1 MPRDNSPSARGRRSK
16 EKGKRGELE
25 VAHLLKEYGFTGRRG
40 QQFKGGTDSP
50 DVVCD
55 MEGFHIEVKRTEGS
69 NVYEAVAQAL
79 RDRKPGETPLVLHRR
94 NGKPW
99 LAVLYA
105 DDLLRLLDEFV
116 FEPRSKA

>member
-55 MEGFHIEVKRTEGS
+55 MEGFHIEVKRTEGI

>member
-55 MEGFHIEVKRTEGS
+55 MEGFHIEVKRTEGI
-69 NVYEAVAQAL
+69 NVYEAVAQAR